1 MLKLIDS
8 LSYGNA
14 LRAAS
19 PLWKC
24 GFAAILFLLAYVSQ
38 PPVQL
43 LIVAWMLFWIIGHAK
58 IPAVHGLLLLGGSC
72 LFFLASLPALVLD
85 LQMGSIALSEKGI
98 ASAGFLFCRM
108 LACLSVMFFL
118 ILTTPFQQLLQ
129 VMAKLR
135 IPSLV
140 LELMLITYRFL
151 FLFMDTAHDMYVAQK
166 ARGGHYGFK
175 NKLNDMAILIV
186 RLFVKTMHRYKGLS
200 NGLISRGFTDEIR
213 MAPYEAEPV
222 TYRYRLETGIG
233 LTILLLAECW
243 LRWREYQ

>member
-14 LRAAS
+14 LRSAS

-24 GFAAILFLLAYVSQ
+24 GFAAILFLLAYLTQ

-43 LIVAWMLFWIIGHAK
+43 MIVVWMLIWITWHAK
-58 IPAVHGLLLLGGSC
+58 IPAKHALLLLGGSC
-72 LFFLASLPALVLD
+72 LFFIASLPALIIEIKPWTVF
-85 LQMGSIALSEKGI
+85 LSQRGI
-98 ASAGFLFCRM
+98 DSAGYLFCRM

-129 VMAKLR
+129 VMTKLK

-151 FLFMDTAHDMYVAQK
+151 FLFMDTAQEMYVAQK
-166 ARGGHYGFK
+166 ARGGHNGFR
-175 NKLNDMAILIV
+175 NKLRDMAILIV
-186 RLFVKTMHRYKGLS
+186 RLFIKSMHRYKGLS

-213 MAPYEAEPV
+213 LAPYEAAPLAH
-222 TYRYRLETGIG
+222 RYRLEIGMGII
-233 LTILLLAECW
+233 ILLLTDSW
-243 LRWREYQ
+243 LRWGV